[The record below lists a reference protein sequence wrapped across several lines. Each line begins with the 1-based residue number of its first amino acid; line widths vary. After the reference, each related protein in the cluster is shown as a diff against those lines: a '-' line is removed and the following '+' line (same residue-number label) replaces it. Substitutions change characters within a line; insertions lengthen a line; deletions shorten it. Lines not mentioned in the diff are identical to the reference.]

1 MHGWMMF
8 TWSLASLFWVSS
20 RRQRPKMCWWET
32 RPAWLTANES
42 DPNQT
47 NDRKHSVQKL
57 NANMRVTEIL
67 ESYWA
72 IKDISWSFRIYL
84 RKKERKKKRKEKKT
98 IIHSPLLYSM
108 EYKLWYVQMIV
119 KGIGYTSPISTEDH
133 VTVKLVFVCHSQN
146 MIIVTCIW
154 VYNSHFTGQLL
165 FRTGCVRDA
174 EITRP
179 ALPEL
184 QFFKYI
190 FI

>member
-1 MHGWMMF
+1 MIF
-8 TWSLASLFWVSS
+8 TWSLANLFWVSS
-20 RRQRPKMCWWET
+20 RRQRLKMCWWET
-32 RPAWLTANES
+32 GHVQPDWPLMKAI
-42 DPNQT
+42 QT
-47 NDRKHSVQKL
+47 KLMTENSVQKL
-57 NANMRVTEIL
+57 NVDMRVRDPSIL
-67 ESYWA
+67 LSHKRHIMIIQDLFKE
-72 IKDISWSFRIYL
+72 KG
-84 RKKERKKKRKEKKT
+84 KKEKKKGKKT
-98 IIHSPLLYSM
+98 IIHSPLLYSL

-146 MIIVTCIW
+146 MIIIVTCIW